1 MTKYLDMAKGAPEHE
16 GNGETSH
23 YWSTENGSE
32 KSR

>member
-1 MTKYLDMAKGAPEHE
+1 MNKYLDRAKEALEHE